1 MTMLFE
7 HSRARAMTRTV
18 AQMRGFTLIELMIV
32 VAVVAIL
39 SAIAYPS
46 YTEHVRKSRRAQAK
60 VDLVEYGQLAER
72 FHTVQNTYIGF
83 SLPSTVSPREGGTAA
98 YSLALSQQTQS
109 GYVITAT
116 PGAAQVADK
125 CGTLSIDQASRKT
138 NSKGL
143 QSDCW

>member
-1 MTMLFE
+1 MG
-7 HSRARAMTRTV
+7 A
-18 AQMRGFTLIELMIV
+18 
-32 VAVVAIL
+32 
-39 SAIAYPS
+39 
-46 YTEHVRKSRRAQAK
+46 
-60 VDLVEYGQLAER
+60 GQ

>member
-1 MTMLFE
+1 MLFE

-72 FHTVQNTYIGF
+72 FHTVQNTYVGF

-143 QSDCW
+143 KSDCW